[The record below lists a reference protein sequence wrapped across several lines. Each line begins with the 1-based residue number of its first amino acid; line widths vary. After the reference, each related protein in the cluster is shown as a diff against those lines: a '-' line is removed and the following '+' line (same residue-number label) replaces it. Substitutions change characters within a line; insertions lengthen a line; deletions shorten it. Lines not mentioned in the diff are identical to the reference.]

1 MKNFTPPLPAAGDWY
16 QPHFAS
22 ELHAW
27 RGQGANTHK
36 PQATI
41 PSGDHQTCEKDYK
54 TWILRLTRAIE
65 LHPKT
70 TIPQNH
76 DQVYLPSRMSWTTLQ
91 TAAKSNITTILQ
103 DTTRKWE
110 AERAAWLVWGEV
122 KTIHTVG
129 NRRIDYRDA
138 KGMVYPPEKKSS
150 ERLEAIVKAIEGNAC
165 VALQV
170 LRGCDLGDFVADPEA
185 YAKGYAE
192 VEEKE
197 EDAGVQVESAIRG
210 EEKHEDGKEGD
221 EDEGL
226 VSDKSE
232 HRDSIV
238 DAEAGKEQVKVRRM
252 KRVTL
257 VPPKWITGWV
267 LPSIE
272 IEIEVVETIAR
283 EPAEATAERKSA

>member
-1 MKNFTPPLPAAGDWY
+1 
-16 QPHFAS
+16 
-22 ELHAW
+22 
-27 RGQGANTHK
+27 
-36 PQATI
+36 
-41 PSGDHQTCEKDYK
+41 
-54 TWILRLTRAIE
+54 
-65 LHPKT
+65 
-70 TIPQNH
+70 
-76 DQVYLPSRMSWTTLQ
+76 MSWSALQ
-91 TAAKSNITTILQ
+91 TAAKSNIIKILQ

-129 NRRIDYRDA
+129 NRRIDYRDG
-138 KGMVYPPEKKSS
+138 KGMVYPPEKKCSD
-150 ERLEAIVKAIEGNAC
+150 RLEAIVKAIEGNAC

-197 EDAGVQVESAIRG
+197 EDAGVEVGVEQAV
-210 EEKHEDGKEGD
+210 EEGVKHEDGKKGE
-221 EDEGL
+221 EDEVL

-238 DAEAGKEQVKVRRM
+238 DAEAGKEQVTVRRM

>member
-1 MKNFTPPLPAAGDWY
+1 MKNFTPPLPAAGNWY

-36 PQATI
+36 PQTTI
-41 PSGDHQTCEKDYK
+41 RSGDYQTCEKDYK

-76 DQVYLPSRMSWTTLQ
+76 AQVYLPSRMSWSALQ
-91 TAAKSNITTILQ
+91 TAAKSTITIILQ

-129 NRRIDYRDA
+129 NRRIDYRDGR
-138 KGMVYPPEKKSS
+138 GMVYPPEKKCS

-197 EDAGVQVESAIRG
+197 EEDAGVELEKAVG
-210 EEKHEDGKEGD
+210 KDEKHGDGKKGEK
-221 EDEGL
+221 EERP
-226 VSDKSE
+226 VSDTSE
-232 HRDSIV
+232 HRDSLV
-238 DAEAGKEQVKVRRM
+238 EAEAGKEQVTVRKM

-272 IEIEVVETIAR
+272 IEIEVQETIAR
-283 EPAEATAERKSA
+283 KPAEATAEQ